1 MSSTQPLLDS
11 IEVETGAQTTAA
23 VIWMHGLG
31 ADGNDFAGVIP
42 ELGLPDDLAVR
53 FVFPHAPFMPITCNN
68 GYTMRAWYDILY
80 FDDIDRHADEAGIK
94 QSLADVAALIADQN
108 ERGIPTER
116 IVLAGFSQGGAIA
129 YTAGLT
135 CADKLAGIV
144 ALSTYWPSS
153 ALIEQHRSAANA
165 TTPVLAAH
173 GTADPVVPVELGRR
187 ARTATQA
194 LGNPVEWY
202 DWPMQH
208 SVCLPEIHAIGR
220 FLAKVLG

>member
-1 MSSTQPLLDS
+1 MSNARTLLDT
-11 IEVETGAQTTAA
+11 IEVETGPQPTAA

-31 ADGNDFAGVIP
+31 ADGNDFAGVVP
-42 ELGLPDDLAVR
+42 ELGLPEDLAVR

-80 FDDIDRHADEAGIK
+80 FEDIDRHADENGIR
-94 QSLADVAALIADQN
+94 QSLEDVAALIADQN
-108 ERGIPTER
+108 ARGIPTER

-135 CADKLAGIV
+135 SPRKLAGII
-144 ALSTYWPSS
+144 ALSTYWPAP
-153 ALIEQHRSAANA
+153 ALIEQGRSAANA

-173 GTADPVVPVELGRR
+173 GTADPVVPVALGRR
-187 ARTATQA
+187 AKAATEA

-220 FLAKVLG
+220 FLSKVLA